1 LKRHPDPAAR
11 RARPLVLLPA
21 AAALAACMGAA
32 AQAQPAASGEPATI
46 LPAVQVTGTGETA
59 TSPVEGYVATRS
71 ATATKTDTPLS
82 ETPQAIT
89 VIPREQI
96 VDQGAQNIQDTMN
109 YAAGV
114 RPNAYGVDNRAD
126 YVRVRGVEPV
136 QYLDGL
142 RQYFSFNNPRTEVY
156 AMERVEVLR
165 GPASMLYGQGS
176 TGGIVNLVSKRPQ
189 EETQRE
195 IGVVLGNHNR
205 REIQADLTGS
215 ASEDG
220 QWLYRVIAVGRDSDT
235 QVQYAPDDRLMLAPS
250 LTWRPSAATSLTL
263 QATWQKDR
271 AGTTQSFLPWSG
283 SVQENPN
290 GRIPTRRFASE
301 PGFDAYDTEQF
312 SVGWLFEHQFNDTW
326 KVRQN
331 FRNTVSSVDYK
342 TLYPNVYGARRGDSY
357 IDPEQTTVDRIFY
370 VNKPRMRTL
379 LADQNVEGKLNWGRT
394 EHTVIFGMDY
404 SRYRETS
411 QTASGA
417 GSPLNLYH
425 PVYGNVPE
433 YELSDNPKIN
443 QQQIGFYA
451 QDQIKFDKNWIFL
464 AGIRRDRA
472 DSTTEGQDRETDM
485 ATTKRFGLMYAAD
498 NGWSPYLSYSESFTP
513 IAGADFYNQ
522 RWKPMRGKQVEAGI
536 KYMPKDADIEFTA
549 AAYDLREKNRQTN
562 DPDNPNNQ
570 IQAGKTRTRGVELE
584 LRGRVTKE
592 LDVIANYIYTDL
604 DPQLEAQPKHIASMW
619 GKYRFALAGQPGFA
633 VGAGVRYLSA
643 FRDGGAP
650 ETPAVTLFDAMLS
663 YDNGP
668 WRYAL
673 NVNNIA
679 DRTYEVVCLDR
690 GDCFYGARRTVML
703 SGAYRF

>member
-1 LKRHPDPAAR
+1 
-11 RARPLVLLPA
+11 
-21 AAALAACMGAA
+21 MGAA
-32 AQAQPAASGEPATI
+32 AQAQPAASGEPATL

-165 GPASMLYGQGS
+165 GPSSMLYGQGS
-176 TGGIVNLVSKRPQ
+176 TGGIVNLVSKRPL

-205 REIQADLTGS
+205 REIQADLTGP

-312 SVGWLFEHQFNDTW
+312 SVGWLFEHQFNETW

-379 LADQNVEGKLNWGRT
+379 LADQNLEGKLNWGRT

-536 KYMPKDADIEFTA
+536 KYMPKDVDIEFTA

-562 DPDNPNNQ
+562 DPNNPNNQ

-584 LRGRVTKE
+584 LRGRVTKDV
-592 LDVIANYIYTDL
+592 DVIANYIYTDL
-604 DPQLEAQPKHIASMW
+604 DPQLEAQPKHMASMW

>member
-1 LKRHPDPAAR
+1 M
-11 RARPLVLLPA
+11 
-21 AAALAACMGAA
+21 CAA

-498 NGWSPYLSYSESFTP
+498 NGWSSYLSYSESFTP

>member
-1 LKRHPDPAAR
+1 
-11 RARPLVLLPA
+11 
-21 AAALAACMGAA
+21 MGGA

-59 TSPVEGYVATRS
+59 TGPVEGYVATRS

-96 VDQGAQNIQDTMN
+96 VDQGAQTIQDTMN

-126 YVRVRGVEPV
+126 YVRIRGVEPV

-165 GPASMLYGQGS
+165 GPSSMLYGQGS
-176 TGGIVNLVSKRPQ
+176 TGGIVNLVSKRPL

-205 REIQADLTGS
+205 REIQADLTGP

-379 LADQNVEGKLNWGRT
+379 LADQNLEGKLNWGRT

-425 PVYGNVPE
+425 PVYGNAPE
-433 YELSDNPKIN
+433 YELSDTPKIN

-604 DPQLEAQPKHIASMW
+604 DPQLEAQPKHMASMW